1 MKLLLDTHIWIWAL
15 NQPEQLSAK
24 VRRALQRPA
33 NELYLSPVSVWEA
46 RHLERRGRI
55 RLRQPF
61 ELWVKQALAR
71 APVKEAPFTLAVALA
86 AVMIELPQP
95 DPGDVFLAA
104 TAITLGLTLVTADEQ
119 LIGCPGLSVLANE

>member
-15 NQPEQLSAK
+15 NQPEKLSAK
-24 VRRALQRPA
+24 VRRALQRPG

-46 RHLERRGRI
+46 HHLERRGRI

-61 ELWVKQALAR
+61 DVWVRQALAG
-71 APVKEAPFTLAVALA
+71 APVREAPFTFAVALM
-86 AVMIELPQP
+86 AVRIELPQP

-104 TAITLGLTLVTADEQ
+104 TAIALGLTLVTGDEQ
-119 LIGCPGLSVLANE
+119 LIECPGLSVFANE